1 MMTLLIHRIQEI
13 VMKKLFKEA
22 LEDSPI
28 IAAVK
33 DDEGLSRCLT
43 SDSRIIFILYGDIV
57 TISDIVETVKS
68 AGKLAIVHLDL
79 INGLSSKEV
88 AVDFL
93 QKYTNADGIIT
104 TKPTLIKRAKEL
116 GLFTILRLFLID
128 SMAYE
133 NIDRQVKSSRPDLIE
148 ILPALMP
155 KVIAKVCHTGHCRRA
170 GLRKGRHPRSFGCRR
185 DQYLLHKRENLVFI
199 STPLL
204 HVL

>member
-1 MMTLLIHRIQEI
+1 MFLQNKRFQRISLYYIIRSSCDRHDDLINSPNTGDCHEE
-13 VMKKLFKEA
+13 LFKEA

-104 TKPTLIKRAKEL
+104 TKPTL
-116 GLFTILRLFLID
+116 TI
-128 SMAYE
+128 A
-133 NIDRQVKSSRPDLIE
+133 
-148 ILPALMP
+148 
-155 KVIAKVCHTGHCRRA
+155 
-170 GLRKGRHPRSFGCRR
+170 PRSWGSLQSSGC
-185 DQYLLHKRENLVFI
+185 F
-199 STPLL
+199 
-204 HVL
+204 